1 MTNTERTAGQALT
14 AEIRKMYQLNS
25 RSRWGAARRTR
36 TVKREGILRDIRDA
50 IGEYRGIES
59 DDRTAILDRAFVALC
74 AYSKFVE
81 NYRIDGLLRC
91 QITTTTPAEFAAFLG
106 EMVDSGATNM
116 AEFEQ
121 WFAAKTRELYAAR
134 AAA

>member
-14 AEIRKMYQLNS
+14 AEIRKMYQLNA
-25 RSRWGAARRTR
+25 RSRWGAKRACR
-36 TVKREGILRDIRDA
+36 TVRREYILSDLRDA

-59 DDRTAILDRAFVALC
+59 AERTAIIQKAYVALL
-74 AYSKFVE
+74 AYGKFVE

-106 EMVDSGATNM
+106 EMVDSGCTNM
-116 AEFEQ
+116 AEFEM
-121 WFAAKTRELYAAR
+121 WFAAKTREVYAQQ
-134 AAA
+134 AA